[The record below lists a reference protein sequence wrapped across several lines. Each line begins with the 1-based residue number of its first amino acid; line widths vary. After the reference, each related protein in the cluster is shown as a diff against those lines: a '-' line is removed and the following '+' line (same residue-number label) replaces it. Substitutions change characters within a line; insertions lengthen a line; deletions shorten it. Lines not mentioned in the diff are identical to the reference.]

1 MPAGNLVSDLL
12 HLACTLHFHQPTGVG
27 PRALDRA
34 FDDYYDV
41 VLDVVE
47 EDPNLR
53 LNLHFTGTILEHAL
67 ARRPAFID
75 RLRTLWKQD
84 RVEVLGGAF
93 HDPVLPAIPERDALG
108 QIQYTSSFLKTHLER
123 SPEGAWLCLR
133 AWDTGLI
140 RTLAGAGT
148 QYTLLDDAQFVV
160 AGLLPSAIRGHFTTE
175 HNGHTLGVF
184 PIDATLVH
192 AVSTQDRD
200 AMRGTLRAMARHQ
213 AGSQGVEV
221 FAGDGEKLMDEGRL
235 GDFLSVLRAE
245 FHWVKTYLL
254 ETAFRVFPSQGR
266 VYLPTSAQPEL
277 GDWSRPAE
285 HVARRQRFM
294 SQMAAMGM
302 QEEAEQFGGGVVFD
316 HFLVKY
322 PEVNQLHKRMLRAS
336 RRVDQLR
343 HVLLD
348 RQRSGRSGAGDQKAR
363 AVLQKACAA
372 LWRSQNHSAYW
383 HGGDLNE
390 GVYNPILRQRAQREL
405 MQAEAAVDRVLS
417 DRKGDRWLAL
427 RGDHDADG
435 ADEVMVVTPQFGA
448 IVNPGFGGTL
458 WELDLRQHN
467 LPLLS
472 SVGAVEEPYHQGFAG
487 HEVALVPDDEQSIDT
502 LPVLPGGAPEAEP
515 ALHDLA
521 LDRLPRGF
529 FQDHFLAPETTLE
542 SFARRQ
548 FRELGDF
555 ATEPFELVKVN
566 GNVADGSE
574 AGLVTVGRSGVVKDL
589 QTTMLLRVEK
599 SYRFEISKPRLDL
612 THALTNRSRDSA
624 CVWHGLEW
632 TFGVPSAKSSAI
644 SVRAV
649 GTGAERTANLEDGAV
664 DLGEAAWVE
673 WVDEAAGLAVVLE
686 FDRPLRL
693 WWVPVRTVHRA
704 PGGWQKVVQGHTLL
718 AHAEREI
725 WGEETEQLT
734 LRMDFLPTS

>member
-1 MPAGNLVSDLL
+1 MPDLL

-27 PRALDRA
+27 PQALDRA
-34 FDDYYDV
+34 FDGYYDV
-41 VLDVVE
+41 VLDVIE

-53 LNLHFTGTILEHAL
+53 LNLHLTGTILEHAL

-108 QIQYTSSFLKTHLER
+108 QIQYTSSFLQTHLER
-123 SPEGAWLCLR
+123 RPEGAWLCLR

-148 QYTLLDDAQFVV
+148 RYTLLDDAQFVV
-160 AGLLPSAIRGHFTTE
+160 AGLQPATIRGHFTTE

-192 AVSTQDRD
+192 AVSSQDRET
-200 AMRGTLRAMARHQ
+200 MRDTLEVMAQRQ

-235 GDFLSVLRAE
+235 GDFLSVLRSE

-285 HVARRQRFM
+285 HVARHRSFMRQM
-294 SQMAAMGM
+294 QAMGV
-302 QEEAEQFGGGVVFD
+302 QQEAEQFGGGVVFD

-343 HVLLD
+343 NVLLE
-348 RQRSGRSGAGDQKAR
+348 RKRSGRSGEGDKKAC

-383 HGGDLNE
+383 HGGELNE
-390 GVYNPILRQRAQREL
+390 GLYNPILRQRAQREL
-405 MQAEAAVDRVLS
+405 MQAESAVDRVLS
-417 DRKGDRWLAL
+417 DRKGERWLAL

-458 WELDLRQHN
+458 WELDLRKHN
-467 LPLLS
+467 LPLLT
-472 SVGAVEEPYHQGFAG
+472 SVGAVEEPYHQAFAG
-487 HEVALVPDDEQSIDT
+487 HEVALVFEGDEDDAT
-502 LPVLPGGAPEAEP
+502 LPPVPGEAPEAQP
-515 ALHDLA
+515 ALHNLA

-555 ATEPFELVKVN
+555 ATEPFELVQVN
-566 GNVADGSE
+566 NKTSDGSE
-574 AGLVTVGRSGVVKDL
+574 PGLVSVGRSGVVKDL
-589 QTTMLLRVEK
+589 HNTMLLRVEK
-599 SYRFEISKPRLDL
+599 SYRFEISKPRLEL
-612 THALTNRSRDSA
+612 SHALTNRSRDSA
-624 CVWHGLEW
+624 SVWHGLEW
-632 TFGVPSAKSSAI
+632 TFGVPSAKSD
-644 SVRAV
+644 SVSIRAV
-649 GTGAERTANLEDGAV
+649 GEGAERTANLSDGPV

-673 WVDEAAGLAVVLE
+673 WVDEAARIAVVLE

-693 WWVPVRTVHRA
+693 WWVPVRTVHQA
-704 PGGWQKVVQGHTLL
+704 PGGWQDVIQGHTLL
-718 AHAEREI
+718 AHRPCEI
-725 WGEETEQLT
+725 WGQESAELSI
-734 LRMDFLPTS
+734 RMDFLPT